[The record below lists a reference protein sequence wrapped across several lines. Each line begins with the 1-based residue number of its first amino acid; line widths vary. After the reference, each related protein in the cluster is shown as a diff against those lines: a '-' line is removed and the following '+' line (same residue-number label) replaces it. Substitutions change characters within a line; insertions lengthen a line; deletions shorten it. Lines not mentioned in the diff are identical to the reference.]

1 MIRRL
6 SPCLAGLIAVALLA
20 APGVALAQFEM
31 GPITALS
38 PSDRLSYTSA
48 FDSLRRGDLDAARSS
63 AREAGDRVLL
73 GRVEFE
79 RLFHAD
85 HVATFQEL
93 SDWLDTY
100 ADLPEAPRAYDL
112 AMRRRPDG
120 APEPR
125 RPRGVESVAG
135 AEGGKAA
142 RIAFNADDL
151 ASAYQTGVAIG
162 DWWTAGLSAWRLE
175 RWEESFLAFERVAEN
190 PVEDA
195 WVRAG
200 AAVWAARAAERA
212 GRPHLVQP
220 FLRLAARWPATFYG
234 QIAHRRL
241 GIEPVIENFGAQ
253 AYVRQSIPTPEFDG
267 LPEGLS
273 TEALRTFVAED
284 PQARRTV
291 ALLEVGRVADAR
303 EEFAR
308 GYLGARD
315 PGASRLWR
323 GLGRA
328 LSAQLTPRNTEA
340 ERIDAA
346 RYPMPDL
353 QPEGGFTIERSLVFA
368 IARKETGFNARVV
381 SSAGAYGLMQV
392 MPATAAEMDGDRG
405 FLSNPRRLF
414 EAPVNLRLGQ
424 TYVRRM
430 LALGPFEGDLLR
442 VVPSYNAGP
451 GPMLGAIRKLGPDAD
466 PLLLIETI
474 DVPQARD
481 YVEKVVAAYWV
492 YQRLQ
497 GLPLNTLDA
506 VASGA
511 DAVPL
516 SLDYVPPPPPPPA
529 PVEGQPA
536 PAEETPPSL
545 TF

>member
-6 SPCLAGLIAVALLA
+6 SLRLAGLIAVAVLA
-20 APGVALAQFEM
+20 APGVALAQFDV

-38 PSDRLSYTSA
+38 PSDRLSYTNA

-85 HVATFQEL
+85 HLATFQEL
-93 SDWLDTY
+93 SDWLDVY

-125 RPRGVESVAG
+125 RPRGVESVAA

-151 ASAYQTGVAIG
+151 AGAYATGVAIG
-162 DWWTAGLSAWRLE
+162 DWWTAGLSAWRLA

-308 GYLGARD
+308 GYRGARD
-315 PGASRLWR
+315 PGSSRLWR

-328 LSAQLTPRNTEA
+328 LSARLTPRNTEA

-368 IARKETGFNARVV
+368 IARKETGFNARVI

-405 FLSNPRRLF
+405 FISNPRRLF
-414 EAPVNLRLGQ
+414 DAPVNLRLGQ

-516 SLDYVPPPPPPPA
+516 SLDYVSPPPPA
-529 PVEGQPA
+529 PPVEDPGQP
-536 PAEETPPSL
+536 PPG
-545 TF
+545 

>member
-1 MIRRL
+1 
-6 SPCLAGLIAVALLA
+6 
-20 APGVALAQFEM
+20 
-31 GPITALS
+31 
-38 PSDRLSYTSA
+38 
-48 FDSLRRGDLDAARSS
+48 
-63 AREAGDRVLL
+63 
-73 GRVEFE
+73 
-79 RLFHAD
+79 
-85 HVATFQEL
+85 
-93 SDWLDTY
+93 
-100 ADLPEAPRAYDL
+100 
-112 AMRRRPDG
+112 
-120 APEPR
+120 
-125 RPRGVESVAG
+125 
-135 AEGGKAA
+135 
-142 RIAFNADDL
+142 
-151 ASAYQTGVAIG
+151 
-162 DWWTAGLSAWRLE
+162 
-175 RWEESFLAFERVAEN
+175 
-190 PVEDA
+190 
-195 WVRAG
+195 
-200 AAVWAARAAERA
+200 
-212 GRPHLVQP
+212 
-220 FLRLAARWPATFYG
+220 
-234 QIAHRRL
+234 
-241 GIEPVIENFGAQ
+241 VIENFGAQ
-253 AYVRQSIPTPEFDG
+253 AYVRQSIPTPEFDS

-529 PVEGQPA
+529 PPVEDPGQP
-536 PAEETPPSL
+536 PPG
-545 TF
+545 